1 MKYLYIGLFI
11 IALLAAGCFW
21 SQRAVAARAEAV
33 AGPLEAAA
41 EALEAGDAEAARALA
56 ARAAEEWARHE
67 GVLASLIS
75 HDHTNGIAEALAEL
89 RQAPEEELGSRLA
102 GLLEAVR
109 GLAEMERAVW
119 RNVF

>member
-11 IALLAAGCFW
+11 IALLIGGCFA
-21 SQRAVAARAEAV
+21 SQAAVRRGAEAV
-33 AGPLEAAA
+33 AAPLEAAA
-41 EALEAGDAEAARALA
+41 EALEAGDPEAARGLA

-89 RQAPEEELGSRLA
+89 QRAPEKELGSRLA

-109 GLAEMERAVW
+109 SLAEMERPVW